1 MTYDLSGNTKY
12 ATGGAVRQDG
22 PLAISLCKTCGR
34 EIVFATSKRTGKK
47 YPVCVQYGRRNQ
59 PIYAKH
65 DIHKC
70 DAPNGRL
77 MRAEGVAS

>member
-1 MTYDLSGNTKY
+1 MSKEIRY
-12 ATGGAVRQDG
+12 AHGGAVQQDG
-22 PLAISLCKTCGR
+22 PLAICLCKTCGR

-47 YPVCVQYGRRNQ
+47 YPVCVSYGRRNQ
-59 PIYAKH
+59 AMYVKC

-77 MRAEGVAS
+77 MREAVK